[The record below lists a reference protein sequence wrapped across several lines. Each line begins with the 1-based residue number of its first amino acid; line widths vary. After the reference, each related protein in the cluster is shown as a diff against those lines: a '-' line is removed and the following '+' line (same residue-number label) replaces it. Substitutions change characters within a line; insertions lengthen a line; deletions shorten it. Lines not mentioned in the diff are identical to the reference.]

1 MKPILTLLLIATL
14 STWVTAQPLQVYKDQ
29 LAHTYSIVARDSA
42 TGELGVAVQSH
53 WFSVGSLVTWAEA
66 GVGAIAT
73 QSFVNPDFG
82 PQGLALLKAGL
93 SANQALSAL
102 LAADEGR
109 DVRQVAIVDASGEVA
124 VHTGEKCIQ
133 VAEHRTGAG
142 YSAQANMMYHEGVP
156 QAMADAYEQHADQ
169 PLAER
174 LLAALE
180 AAEAAGG
187 DIRGSQ
193 SAAILVVRAQ
203 PTGQV
208 WRDRLVD
215 LRVED
220 YPNPV
225 GELQRLLL
233 VHRAYNLMNA
243 GDLAMER
250 GDIDQAIKLYG
261 NAEKLFPGNLEMK
274 FWHAVNLANAGK
286 MTDAN
291 ALFKEVFAGGK
302 NWRDLLP
309 RIHAVGLLNVSPD
322 ALKELMQ
329 L

>member
-220 YPNPV
+220 HYNPV
-225 GELQRLLL
+225 GELQRLLQ

-286 MTDAN
+286 MTDAK
-291 ALFKEVFAGGK
+291 ALFKQVFAGGK

>member
-1 MKPILTLLLIATL
+1 MKHIFALLIACT
-14 STWVTAQPLQVYKDQ
+14 SIVAAWAQPLSVYKDQ

-93 SANQALSAL
+93 TANQALSAL

-109 DVRQVAIVDASGEVA
+109 DVRQVAIVDAAGNVA
-124 VHTGEKCIQ
+124 IHTGAKCIE
-133 VAEHRTGAG
+133 AASHSTGAG
-142 YSAQANMMYHEGVP
+142 YSAQANMMYRDGVP
-156 QAMADAYEQHADQ
+156 DAMAAAYEQHADE

-174 LLAALE
+174 LVAALE
-180 AAEAAGG
+180 AAEATGG

-193 SAAILVVRAQ
+193 SAAILVVRAR

-208 WRDRLVD
+208 WRDRVVD

-220 YPNPV
+220 HADPV
-225 GELQRLLL
+225 QELKRLLR

-243 GDLAMER
+243 GDVAMEN
-250 GDIDQAIKLYG
+250 GNIDKAIELYG
-261 NAEKLFPGNLEMK
+261 NAEKLFPDNLEMQ
-274 FWHAVNLANAGK
+274 FWHAVNLANADQMK
-286 MTDAN
+286 AAQAM
-291 ALFKEVFAGGK
+291 FKQVFAEGR

-309 RIHAVGLLNVSPD
+309 RIHAVGLLNVSEQT
-322 ALKELMQ
+322 LKALMQ

>member
-1 MKPILTLLLIATL
+1 MKPILTLLFFSLFSFQAI
-14 STWVTAQPLQVYKDQ
+14 SQPLKVYKDQ

-42 TGELGVAVQSH
+42 TGDLGVAVQSH

-93 SANQALSAL
+93 TAQQALRTL
-102 LAADEGR
+102 IMADEGR
-109 DVRQVAIVDASGEVA
+109 DVRQVAIVDAMGNVA
-124 VHTGEKCIQ
+124 VHTGEKCIE
-133 VAEHRTGAG
+133 AAGHRTGTG
-142 YSAQANMMYHEGVP
+142 YSAQANMMHNDGVWD
-156 QAMADAYEQHADQ
+156 AMADAYEENADQ

-174 LLAALE
+174 LVAALE
-180 AAEAAGG
+180 AAEATGG

-193 SAAILVVRAQ
+193 SAAILVVRAR

-220 YPNPV
+220 HADPV
-225 GELQRLLL
+225 QELKRLLK

-243 GDLAMER
+243 GDLAMEQ
-250 GDIDQAIKLYG
+250 GNIDKAIELYG
-261 NAEKLFPGNLEMK
+261 NAEKLFPDNLEMQ
-274 FWHAVNLANAGK
+274 FWHAVNLANAGQLK
-286 MTDAN
+286 A
-291 ALFKEVFAGGK
+291 AQPLFKKVFDQGD
-302 NWRDLLP
+302 NWRELLP
-309 RIHAVGLLNVSPD
+309 RIHAVGLLNVD
-322 ALKELMQ
+322 AATLKKLTQ